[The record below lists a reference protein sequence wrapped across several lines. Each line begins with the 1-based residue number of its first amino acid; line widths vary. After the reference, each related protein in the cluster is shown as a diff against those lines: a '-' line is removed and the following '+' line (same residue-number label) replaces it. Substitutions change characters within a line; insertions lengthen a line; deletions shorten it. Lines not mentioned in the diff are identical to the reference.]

1 MYRWA
6 IFASGISS
14 GTGAVWGCGTGVD
27 DTKEHSEEARD
38 GDDLQCQKS
47 EGQQQHTDD
56 NGPAYDQG
64 QQQHTDDNGPAYDPN
79 IPSFDNVQ
87 I

>member
-1 MYRWA
+1 MYQWA
-6 IFASGISS
+6 VFRFWYFFGA
-14 GTGAVWGCGTGVD
+14 AVWGYGCGGEAAQVWMTMMQLND
-27 DTKEHSEEARD
+27 DSI
-38 GDDLQCQKS
+38 QSQKS

>member
-1 MYRWA
+1 MLVYEVRRP
-6 IFASGISS
+6 
-14 GTGAVWGCGTGVD
+14 TT
-27 DTKEHSEEARD
+27 T
-38 GDDLQCQKS
+38 
-47 EGQQQHTDD
+47 QQHTDD

-64 QQQHTDDNGPAYDPN
+64 QQQNTDDNGPAYDPN